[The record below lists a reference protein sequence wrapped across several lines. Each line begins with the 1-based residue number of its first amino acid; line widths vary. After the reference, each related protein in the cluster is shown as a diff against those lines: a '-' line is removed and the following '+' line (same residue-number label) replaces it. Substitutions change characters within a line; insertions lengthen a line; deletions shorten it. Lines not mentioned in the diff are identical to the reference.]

1 MFAYYAKYH
10 DVVILNNVKDLSMG
24 LSRRCLRDSSSLMV
38 VRMTP
43 SEELKYLP
51 SHDMRRLSKLL
62 YYSQR

>member
-24 LSRRCLRDSSSLMV
+24 LSKRCLRDSSSLMV

-43 SEELKYLP
+43 SEDKVP
-51 SHDMRRLSKLL
+51 SVA
-62 YYSQR
+62 